1 MINVC
6 LKPPVLLPA
15 VKCGTLCMSGFVGG
29 CAPTSS
35 KRQFPILYTVGSLFR
50 EAVPLEEMCYRMRP
64 SPLPGGKASLLLR
77 KGSETLREVPE
88 QESCWVSGS
97 LILSF
102 FVRHEN
108 KEDGVFESRWDYWR
122 IRKGIGKQ
130 RVTALLGGSH
140 AAGPLGNWLPGE
152 HTAPPTRFQ
161 GAASADSKTVFTE
174 NPERET
180 HLIFLWIL
188 YGKEYGLPLSISKDR
203 MLWRFIV
210 KALTQEQPEGRN
222 A

>member
-1 MINVC
+1 MEPGKCYSEEKKTVIFIGHDLTQPASLFFLFKNNHFKMINVC

-108 KEDGVFESRWDYWR
+108 KEDGVFESRWDY
-122 IRKGIGKQ
+122 
-130 RVTALLGGSH
+130 
-140 AAGPLGNWLPGE
+140 
-152 HTAPPTRFQ
+152 
-161 GAASADSKTVFTE
+161 
-174 NPERET
+174 
-180 HLIFLWIL
+180 
-188 YGKEYGLPLSISKDR
+188 
-203 MLWRFIV
+203 
-210 KALTQEQPEGRN
+210 
-222 A
+222 